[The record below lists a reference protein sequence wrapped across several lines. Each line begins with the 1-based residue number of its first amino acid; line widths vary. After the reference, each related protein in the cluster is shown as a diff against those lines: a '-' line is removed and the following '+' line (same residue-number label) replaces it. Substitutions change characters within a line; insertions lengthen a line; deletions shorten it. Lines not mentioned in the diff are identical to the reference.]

1 MMEAFDVRKN
11 QLNGVIPFFMF
22 ANLSKVSYLDLSDNP
37 QAKVETEHPHW
48 TPTFQLSGLHLT
60 RCNVSGNIP
69 SFLSS
74 QHRLEYLKSDYS
86 FLNGP
91 IPPWILYNVSSLMI
105 LSLRGNALEG
115 PFPKSSQLN
124 PSTLAIIDISDNR
137 IYGTLPA
144 NIGALLPAL
153 VHFNASKNSLQ
164 GNISSSLGDLS
175 DLSAL
180 DLSENNLS
188 GEISSVLVKNETSLK
203 YLDLSNNHFEGRIF
217 AEDFNASKLLA
228 LFLHNNHFNG
238 TISWSLSNSRFLMFL
253 DIRNNR
259 LAGPLPSWLSV
270 LPHLVSV
277 LFGGNNFTGHIPLDF
292 CQMKSLHTLDLSNN
306 SISGSIPSCL
316 NNMTSLVKNSSV
328 ELPYETSHNTIV
340 ILSRV
345 LEDEPIRLTMDFTTK
360 GLVLTYERVPLS
372 MMTGLDFSMNRL
384 TGHIPPELGDL
395 KELLSLNLSNN
406 HLSGPIPKS
415 FKHLAKMESLD
426 LSHNKLSGP
435 IPFQL
440 AQLNYL
446 SNFYVA
452 FNNLSGKIPSG
463 RQFDTFQA
471 SSYTGNLGLCGP
483 PVERNCSSEDQ
494 QQPHEDDKEKGND
507 ESVLDIRNRPVIFY
521 LWVLFSYAL
530 GFSSFA
536 LVLIFNANWRWRY
549 FRIVDEYIDSTVNG
563 MRKFP
568 FTRK

>member
-1 MMEAFDVRKN
+1 MMETFDVRKN

-22 ANLSKVSYLDLSDNP
+22 ANLSKLSYIDLSDNP

-48 TPTFQLSGLHLT
+48 TPTFQLSKLRLT
-60 RCNVSGNIP
+60 RWNVSGNIP

-74 QHRLEYLKSDYS
+74 QHRLEYLESDYS

-91 IPPWILYNVSSLMI
+91 IPPWILYNVSSLVI

-124 PSTLAIIDISDNR
+124 PSWLAKIDISDNR

-144 NIGALLPAL
+144 NIGALLPML
-153 VHFNASKNSLQ
+153 VHFNASKNALQ
-164 GNISSSLGDLS
+164 GNISSSLGDL
-175 DLSAL
+175 L
-180 DLSENNLS
+180 DLSTLDLSQNYLS
-188 GEISSVLVKNETSLK
+188 GEISSVLVKNETSLR

-217 AEDFNASKLLA
+217 AGDFNASELLA

-238 TISWSLSNSRFLMFL
+238 TIPWSLSNSRFLMFL

-259 LAGPLPSWLSV
+259 LAGPIPSWLSL

-292 CQMKSLHTLDLSNN
+292 CQMKNLHTLDLSNN
-306 SISGSIPSCL
+306 SLSGSIPSCL
-316 NNMTSLVKNSSV
+316 NKMTSLIKNSSM
-328 ELPYETSHNTIV
+328 ELPSEISYDAIS
-340 ILSRV
+340 LSSSYV
-345 LEDEPIRLTMDFTTK
+345 EFEPIRLTMDFTTK
-360 GLVLTYERVPLS
+360 GLVLTYEGLPLS
-372 MMTGLDFSMNRL
+372 MMTGLDFSVNRL
-384 TGHIPPELGDL
+384 TGHIPPQLGDL
-395 KELLSLNLSNN
+395 KELRSLNLSNN
-406 HLSGPIPKS
+406 QLTGPIPKS
-415 FKHLAKMESLD
+415 FKHLANMESLD
-426 LSHNKLSGP
+426 LSHNELSGL

-440 AQLNYL
+440 ARLNYL

-463 RQFDTFQA
+463 GQFDTFNA

-483 PVERNCSSEDQ
+483 LVERNCSSKDQ
-494 QQPHEDDKEKGND
+494 QQPHEDDKVKGND
-507 ESVLDIRNRPVIFY
+507 ESVLDIPNRPVIFY

-536 LVLIFNANWRWRY
+536 LVLIFNANWQWKY
-549 FRIVDEYIDSTVNG
+549 FGIVDEYIDSTVNG

-568 FTRK
+568 FMRK